1 MAKRLDIDEWMEVI
15 DTIYSDKQLEHEFG
29 YLKDKRRDDVVK
41 WAKEHGFRH
50 TIILRLVTELKKM
63 LHYRYLEICYQ
74 SQILLEEQMEEMTR
88 ADAVGTVAETSGEAL
103 GTVAKDGRKRQE
115 SQKRQDGRK
124 RQESRNRQ
132 IGKTEKYHYPAFVLK
147 HEVRGMFFQ
156 QQEEVVFEEEK
167 YAI

>member
-1 MAKRLDIDEWMEVI
+1 MARKKLDIDEWMEVI

-29 YLKDKRRDDVVK
+29 YLKDKSRDEVVK
-41 WAKEHGFRH
+41 WAREHGFRH

-74 SQILLEEQMEEMTR
+74 NQILLEEQVEEMTR
-88 ADAVGTVAETSGEAL
+88 ADALGTVAETSGKAL

-115 SQKRQDGRK
+115 SRK
-124 RQESRNRQ
+124 EQESRNRQ

-167 YAI
+167 FAI

>member
-1 MAKRLDIDEWMEVI
+1 MEVI

-29 YLKDKRRDDVVK
+29 YLKDKSRDDVVK

-74 SQILLEEQMEEMTR
+74 NQILLEEQMEEMTR
-88 ADAVGTVAETSGEAL
+88 ADAVGTVA
-103 GTVAKDGRKRQE
+103 K
-115 SQKRQDGRK
+115 DGRK

>member
-1 MAKRLDIDEWMEVI
+1 MEVI
-15 DTIYSDKQLEHEFG
+15 DTIYSDKKLEHEFG
-29 YLKDKRRDDVVK
+29 YLRTKNRDEVVK
-41 WAKEHGFRH
+41 WAREHGFRH

-74 SQILLEEQMEEMTR
+74 NQILLDEQMEEMTR
-88 ADAVGTVAETSGEAL
+88 ADAL

-115 SQKRQDGRK
+115 SRNRQDGRK
-124 RQESRNRQ
+124 KQESRNRQ

-156 QQEEVVFEEEK
+156 QQEEAVFEEEK

>member
-1 MAKRLDIDEWMEVI
+1 MARKKLDIDEWMEVI

-29 YLKDKRRDDVVK
+29 YLKDKSRDDVVK
-41 WAKEHGFRH
+41 WAREHGFRH

-74 SQILLEEQMEEMTR
+74 NQILLEEQVEEMTR
-88 ADAVGTVAETSGEAL
+88 ADAL
-103 GTVAKDGRKRQE
+103 GTVAK
-115 SQKRQDGRK
+115 
-124 RQESRNRQ
+124 ESRNRHIGQ